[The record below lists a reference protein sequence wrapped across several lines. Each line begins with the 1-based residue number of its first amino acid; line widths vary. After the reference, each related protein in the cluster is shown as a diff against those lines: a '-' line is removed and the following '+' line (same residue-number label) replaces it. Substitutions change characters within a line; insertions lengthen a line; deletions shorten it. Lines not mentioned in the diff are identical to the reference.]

1 MSKNKNTHEYKNT
14 QEHTKT
20 HNTQHPHEIS
30 SFHALGQNPN
40 QRTDTHKQNNRKK
53 EIRKK
58 KYTNTM
64 NPNDTFTSSDKD
76 FPTVKHNTIPI
87 ERTSSSV
94 YSEALEAASSFQSSI
109 AMIPVGLAT
118 EGW

>member
-30 SFHALGQNPN
+30 SFHALGQKLN

-53 EIRKK
+53 ERRKK

-64 NPNDTFTSSDKD
+64 NPNDTFTYSDKD
-76 FPTVKHNTIPI
+76 FPTGKHNTIPI
-87 ERTSSSV
+87 ERASSSV
-94 YSEALEAASSFQSSI
+94 YSEAL
-109 AMIPVGLAT
+109 
-118 EGW
+118 